1 MITPFTFASLPV
13 TPWKNGAGETREI
26 VSIPSADAPFLWR
39 ASIATLAQEGPF
51 SLFPG
56 VDRVIMLLGDAGL
69 WLRGD
74 DLLHRLE
81 PGVPWA
87 FPGEWRLATE
97 GVSGPGMD
105 FNVMTQR
112 SRASAEVTIA
122 TTAQQPG
129 AEGIAFVLK
138 GDWQLAGNHYSPA
151 SGIWWQ
157 GETPGAFMPHSE
169 EASLLLADI
178 RRHNEIPDR
187 SKNE

>member
-1 MITPFTFASLPV
+1 MITPFTLASLPV

-39 ASIATLAQEGPF
+39 ASIATLQQDGPF

-56 VDRVIMLLGDAGL
+56 VDRVIMLLAGAPL

-74 DLLHRLE
+74 THNHYLT

-97 GVSGPGMD
+97 GVSEPGMD
-105 FNVMTQR
+105 FNLMTQR
-112 SRASAEVTIA
+112 SRAAAQVSIASTI
-122 TTAQQPG
+122 QRPG
-129 AEGIAFVLK
+129 TEGIAWVLN
-138 GDWQLAGNHYSPA
+138 GHWQLAGNDHLPG

-157 GETPGAFMPHSE
+157 GETPGELVPHSE
-169 EASLLLADI
+169 EALLLLAEI
-178 RRHNEIPDR
+178 SRHDERPHR
-187 SKNE
+187 STDE